1 LAYAQLSY
9 YVLHASLRSSV
20 LSVTPLIRSAHI
32 AAHIH
37 YVHICS
43 SLFAALIV
51 PMSIRCTHSRCA
63 HYYILNPLIAFV
75 GLLVHTPCSLC
86 SLSRVHSCLTLVCSL
101 HSHYSCWIRAPN
113 RNPMC
118 VCDGPKGP
126 KGVKNIPL

>member
-86 SLSRVHSCLTLVCSL
+86 SLSRVHSCLTLVAL
-101 HSHYSCWIRAPN
+101 ELDTRAQAQS
-113 RNPMC
+113 RVY